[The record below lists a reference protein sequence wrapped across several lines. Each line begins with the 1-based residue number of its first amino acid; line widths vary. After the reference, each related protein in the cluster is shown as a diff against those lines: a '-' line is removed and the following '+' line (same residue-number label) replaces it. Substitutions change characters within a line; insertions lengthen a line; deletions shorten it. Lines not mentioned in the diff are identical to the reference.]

1 MVPLF
6 EIVGV
11 LALSDLNGH
20 IARLACLPPIP
31 SVVGKH
37 HVGWIDL
44 EAPIALVLAWAP
56 RRSAGF
62 LRRHPSHPRRKNL
75 AGTVG
80 DAPAM
85 GGGMD
90 SFIVSMFAAK
100 RVVSFC
106 SDHAAAEPFGSYG
119 VSLVVE
125 VDTDEAVSRT
135 ARVILNFVEHSIF
148 LPFAGRTPLARTV
161 LSDMDG
167 MEMIV
172 QFRVAGFGFGKPF
185 RKCIA

>member
-1 MVPLF
+1 
-6 EIVGV
+6 
-11 LALSDLNGH
+11 
-20 IARLACLPPIP
+20 
-31 SVVGKH
+31 
-37 HVGWIDL
+37 
-44 EAPIALVLAWAP
+44 
-56 RRSAGF
+56 
-62 LRRHPSHPRRKNL
+62 
-75 AGTVG
+75 
-80 DAPAM
+80 M

-125 VDTDEAVSRT
+125 VDTDDAVSRT

-185 RKCIA
+185 RKCIAFQCSRCQECLGAFGAGFHLIECLEDTTIRGPTEISKFRFEDADALIRAAIIVVRAVFAHPYGGGEIRGGVYAKSLIQY